1 MKFERQSLIFKQNEV
16 LIILCLVNEV
26 LCHGFVNIALIYQ

>member
-16 LIILCLVNEV
+16 LIILCLVNKVYAMV
-26 LCHGFVNIALIYQ
+26 LLT